1 MDIVFKT
8 KKLQKICNN
17 YKLLQKEFGQEQAKK
32 IRLRLDD
39 LRAAECLLDI
49 SPFPPSRRHELVGNM
64 KGKFSV
70 DVKHPYR
77 LILEPVTQP
86 PPLKDDGGIDLEQ
99 VIVIRILGVE
109 DTHD

>member
-1 MDIVFKT
+1 MNIVFKT

-17 YKLLQKEFGQEQAKK
+17 DKQLQKEFGQEQAKK

-39 LRAAECLLDI
+39 LMAAECLQDI
-49 SPFPPSRRHELVGNM
+49 SPFPPPRRHELVGNM

-77 LILEPVTQP
+77 LIFEPAIQP
-86 PPLKDDGGIDLEQ
+86 PPLKDDRGIDLEQ
-99 VIVIRILGVE
+99 ITVIRILGVE

>member
-32 IRLRLDD
+32 IRLRLDE

-49 SPFPPSRRHELVGNM
+49 SPFPPPRRHELVGNM

-86 PPLKDDGGIDLEQ
+86 PPLKDDGGIDLEH
-99 VIVIRILGVE
+99 ITAIRIVGVE